1 MTQEC
6 FSAGCVS
13 AGRVALV
20 DACTG
25 EFSTDPNTQYVFG
38 GITAVT
44 WEPQIED
51 GETTTVKD
59 MCGNICVRDLQ
70 CDQTVGYNVEI
81 TLCRPDNELVS
92 LLTGEPAILDGS
104 GNTIGYFQ
112 LDDSNCA
119 PFVSLE
125 LFEKLPESQCS
136 AGVQYRRIIFPKIRI
151 TQGTPERQGPIR
163 LLKLQ
168 GTAESG
174 SGDGWATGPAG
185 DSPVDYAALMT
196 AGQKFYMSEVY
207 DDTAPDPA
215 CGYTVTGPV
224 APVFVDATSSAPCT
238 VELNGTFAGTDA
250 VGVTFNTFGL
260 FYIYNPTSPNVGLN
274 PPGLVINYWNNTGIS
289 FTLPDICGD
298 CLNQIDPYY
307 YDVGTASEVAFGAP
321 IPISPCTTVLGI
333 PQLLTFDTAG
343 NCGGTWD
350 FIVAGTYLD
359 EIGKLTLGLNTA
371 ADPFGPQNQSR
382 SFFKPGS
389 LAETNLGPNPAGVTV
404 FAWNATTINIEIDF
418 SIYPYDA
425 SFAPYGI
432 VDIFG
437 FNDAGVTLI
446 AGPVDVFTDP
456 CFGVQA
462 VSVDSSA
469 ASTWRMQGEG
479 FTVVDK
485 LTIQGSFAT
494 QTFYDPSGPNNGL
507 NPGGATILSWTDT
520 LIEILDATSMPSG
533 STSQAIIDMQDV
545 SAQPIGLIWDY
556 PDFLIL

>member
-1 MTQEC
+1 
-6 FSAGCVS
+6 
-13 AGRVALV
+13 LV

-215 CGYTVTGPV
+215 CGYTASASVPIITDVFSAACDTISITGSGLL
-224 APVFVDATSSAPCT
+224 AGDGVDINFITPAGIY
-238 VELNGTFAGTDA
+238 GT
-250 VGVTFNTFGL
+250 
-260 FYIYNPTSPNVGLN
+260 IYNPAGPNGGLN
-274 PPGLVINYWNNTGIS
+274 TATVTWTNTLITIVDPAFHD
-289 FTLPDICGD
+289 FTPTAVFTDTILW
-298 CLNQIDPYY
+298 
-307 YDVGTASEVAFGAP
+307 DVTYGAP
-321 IPISPCTTVLGI
+321 IATFNQVDFSVLLCPD
-333 PQLLTFDTAG
+333 PQMLTFDTAG

-350 FIVAGTYLD
+350 FLIGGSDLD
-359 EIGKLTLGLNTA
+359 ALGKITLGLNTA